1 MGSKI
6 VGCSRIKV
14 QSCLVSE
21 KECLEVEAVTMKCA
35 HGDVAL
41 YRVTKVELVID
52 RSKFQEQ
59 AKDL

>member
-1 MGSKI
+1 MGSEA
-6 VGCSRIKV
+6 VGCSRTKV

-21 KECLEVEAVTMKCA
+21 KEYLEGEAVTMKYA

-41 YRVTKVELVID
+41 YRVTKVELIID

-59 AKDL
+59 TEDL